1 MTNNNM
7 YFIAN
12 WKMFGKLSSI
22 NSINKVIKLSKS
34 NEFSKTKIIYCPPYT
49 LLKDFVQKTKK
60 TKISIGAQDCHYEN
74 NYGPF
79 TGSINAKQ
87 IKNTGANYTIVGHSE
102 KRSAGDTNIIVNK
115 KVICSLREK
124 LNVILCIGETL
135 KEKQKG
141 MTTKIINKQLEICLK
156 NIKDLKKVIIA
167 YEPVWSI
174 GTGKVLK
181 VEDLNVILKKIKI
194 FLKKKYKIKN
204 PKVLYGGSVNSKN
217 ILILNK
223 ANEINGFL
231 IGSASQKEN
240 IFVDILKKSIN

>member
-87 IKNTGANYTIVGHSE
+87 IKNTGANYTL
-102 KRSAGDTNIIVNK
+102 
-115 KVICSLREK
+115 SL
-124 LNVILCIGETL
+124 IHI
-135 KEKQKG
+135 
-141 MTTKIINKQLEICLK
+141 
-156 NIKDLKKVIIA
+156 
-167 YEPVWSI
+167 
-174 GTGKVLK
+174 
-181 VEDLNVILKKIKI
+181 
-194 FLKKKYKIKN
+194 
-204 PKVLYGGSVNSKN
+204 
-217 ILILNK
+217 
-223 ANEINGFL
+223 
-231 IGSASQKEN
+231 
-240 IFVDILKKSIN
+240 